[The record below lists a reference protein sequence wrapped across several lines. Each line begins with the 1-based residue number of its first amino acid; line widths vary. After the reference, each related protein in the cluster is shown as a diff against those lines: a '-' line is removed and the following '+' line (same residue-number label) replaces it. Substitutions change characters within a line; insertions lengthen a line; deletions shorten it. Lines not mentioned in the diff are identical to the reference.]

1 MAITDKQQGVW
12 ILDEVYNKINE
23 GDIWSY
29 VGSNELYGFGR
40 NHKGQLG
47 QNNTIDRSSPVQ
59 VSGTNWKYLQARFS
73 TSAGFMAT
81 KTDGSLWSWGYN
93 WGGGAML
100 NISSGSRS
108 SPVQVG
114 TDTNWN
120 TDSRGKFTG
129 PRLIAAAIKTDGTL
143 WSAGYGTK
151 GGLGQN
157 NNTSR
162 SSPTQIPG
170 SWNSVSSTNYTMMA
184 TKTDGTLW
192 WWGEN
197 EQGSSGSN
205 QGDDTQYNSPRQVGT
220 DTTWHELSSALY
232 SFMGSKTD
240 GTLWVWGPGSSGKL
254 GLNNNTQRSSPCQI
268 PGTWE
273 ISADKFSRGAQTA
286 GAIKTDG
293 TLWVWGQASEG
304 AIGDN
309 TTVQRSSPI
318 QIPGTNW
325 SSISCSYRKMLATK
339 SDGTAW
345 SWGENEFG
353 GLGQNDVDVDR
364 SSPTQ
369 IPGTIWV
376 RACAHNDGGMLV
388 TNT

>member
-120 TDSRGKFTG
+120 
-129 PRLIAAAIKTDGTL
+129 
-143 WSAGYGTK
+143 
-151 GGLGQN
+151 
-157 NNTSR
+157 
-162 SSPTQIPG
+162 
-170 SWNSVSSTNYTMMA
+170 SVSSTYW
-184 TKTDGTLW
+184 GTL
-192 WWGEN
+192 
-197 EQGSSGSN
+197 
-205 QGDDTQYNSPRQVGT
+205 
-220 DTTWHELSSALY
+220 
-232 SFMGSKTD
+232 GSKTD
-240 GTLWVWGPGSSGKL
+240 GTLWSWGINNDGSL
-254 GLNNNTQRSSPCQI
+254 GLNQAN
-268 PGTWE
+268 
-273 ISADKFSRGAQTA
+273 GA
-286 GAIKTDG
+286 
-293 TLWVWGQASEG
+293 
-304 AIGDN
+304 
-309 TTVQRSSPI
+309 
-318 QIPGTNW
+318 
-325 SSISCSYRKMLATK
+325 
-339 SDGTAW
+339 
-345 SWGENEFG
+345 
-353 GLGQNDVDVDR
+353 GL

-369 IPGTIWV
+369 IPGAWI
-376 RACAHNDGGMLV
+376 DP
-388 TNT
+388 TNEYALTTQNNRRWAIRGT